1 MSVLII
7 GGGQAGLQVADSLRS
22 EGYSLPITVV
32 ADEAQLPY
40 QRPPLSKDYL
50 KSGGVPEPMPLRGP
64 AFFAEHD
71 ITLIQGFA
79 AASVDRANRTVALDD
94 GRILGYTY
102 LVFATGASNRR
113 LSCPG
118 ASLPGVHGLRT
129 LDDARRLHE
138 SLIRATNVVVVG
150 AGFIGME
157 FAAAARS
164 HGCRTTVLSPSDRP
178 MARTLSP
185 NMARWFIP
193 AHERLG
199 VELHL
204 GQSLSHVEPDARGKV
219 GAVVSESGQRHQ
231 ADLVVAGIGVT
242 PNDQIAAESGLDV
255 QNGILVDEQL
265 RTSDPRILAVGDC
278 ANFPNPRGNCR
289 SRIESVQ
296 NATDQGRHAARTIL
310 GLGSEY
316 NALPW
321 FWSTQGPYRLQIA
334 GLVDPRN
341 DTLVL
346 GDPLASKFSVL
357 GFRDNQLVAVE
368 SMNRPADHMAARA
381 LLGSGHRITRELARS
396 RGFSLKSALR
406 DLTPLPA

>member
-22 EGYSLPITVV
+22 EGYSQPITVV
-32 ADEAQLPY
+32 ADEPQLPY

-50 KSGGVPEPMPLRGP
+50 KAGCTPEPLPLRGP

-71 ITLIQGFA
+71 ITLIQGAA

-94 GRILGYTY
+94 GRLLGYTH

-118 ASLPGVHGLRT
+118 AQLPGIHGLRT
-129 LDDARRLHE
+129 LDDAQRLHE
-138 SLIRATNVVVVG
+138 SLTRAANVVVVG

-164 HGCRTTVLSPSDRP
+164 HGCRTTVLAPADRP

-185 NMARWFIP
+185 DMARWFIP

-204 GQSLSHVEPDARGKV
+204 GQALSHFEPGSRGRV
-219 GAVVSESGQRHQ
+219 GAAVSATGQRHQ
-231 ADLVVAGIGVT
+231 ADLVVAGIGVI
-242 PNDQIAAESGLDV
+242 PNDRLAAEAGLEVD
-255 QNGILVDEQL
+255 NGIVVDEQL
-265 RTSDPRILAVGDC
+265 RTSDPSILAVGDC
-278 ANFPNPRGNCR
+278 ANFPNRRGNCR

-316 NALPW
+316 SALPW

-334 GLVDPRN
+334 GLVDPGN
-341 DTLVL
+341 ETLVL
-346 GDPLASKFSVL
+346 GDPQESKFSVL
-357 GFRDNQLVAVE
+357 GFRNGQLAAVE

-381 LLGSGHRITRELARS
+381 LLGAGHRITPEQARS
-396 RGFSLKSALR
+396 GGFSLKNALR
-406 DLTPLPA
+406 NLAPLPA